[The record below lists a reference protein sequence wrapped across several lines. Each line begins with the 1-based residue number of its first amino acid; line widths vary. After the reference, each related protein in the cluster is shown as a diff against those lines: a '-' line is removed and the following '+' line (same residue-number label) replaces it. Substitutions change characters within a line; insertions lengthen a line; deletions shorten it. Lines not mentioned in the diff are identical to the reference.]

1 MKFDCEYYIGTGPC
15 APMCTN
21 PLYETGSGIANAY
34 CNTCRYRMERLEAEN
49 AKMRERIYE
58 LEMEGSDHFTSR
70 HMRRMRAALLRTRT
84 PNCGSWSTTCCKDEE
99 RGHNDELTFYEHVE
113 RANELGEEFRG

>member
-1 MKFDCEYYIGTGPC
+1 MKFNCEYYIGTGPC

-49 AKMRERIYE
+49 AKMRADLKDMAGLLIEFARGRDEIGDR
-58 LEMEGSDHFTSR
+58 LNVDDRTMPVV
-70 HMRRMRAALLRTRT
+70 AAYL
-84 PNCGSWSTTCCKDEE
+84 S
-99 RGHNDELTFYEHVE
+99 
-113 RANELGEEFRG
+113 ELGIEVDE